1 MLNLMGWDNKSA
13 HTHTRSP
20 TLSVESAALAAK
32 VMTGYRLFSANCYLP
47 TVQNSGKNVAAS
59 SNIETETVQ
68 HVLDM

>member
-1 MLNLMGWDNKSA
+1 MLNLMGWDT
-13 HTHTRSP
+13 HTHTRPP
-20 TLSVESAALAAK
+20 TLSVESAALAK

-59 SNIETETVQ
+59 SNIETVQ

>member
-1 MLNLMGWDNKSA
+1 
-13 HTHTRSP
+13 
-20 TLSVESAALAAK
+20 
-32 VMTGYRLFSANCYLP
+32 MTGYRLFSANCYLP